1 MSSSAQTPTPE
12 VTRLIKELNAPGW
25 KLWVSPA
32 KAAQKLAA
40 LGPEAGAAA
49 PALVEKIRGL
59 CPSQTDTKRLDA
71 EVVQSAF
78 ADALVAIGEP
88 ALEHLPLHIDE
99 AQESYRYAMVEIVA
113 RFGRVAVPRLIS
125 ALRKGSKHEQS
136 NAAWAV
142 ESMKETA
149 YEALPAV
156 HMALAKALAPDTIVT
171 PLDKDGELRNVEI
184 RDEYTEAD
192 IAFLERLRTGA
203 APKPFQLRDH
213 WIILPCLAVLKK
225 FGGRAAETIPTVEF
239 AIAVARDA
247 SQFHQ
252 FIIDRD
258 FTTVDSAIQVAH
270 KGMLMAIQHIA
281 EDTLKALRK
290 N

>member
-1 MSSSAQTPTPE
+1 
-12 VTRLIKELNAPGW
+12 
-25 KLWVSPA
+25 
-32 KAAQKLAA
+32 
-40 LGPEAGAAA
+40 
-49 PALVEKIRGL
+49 
-59 CPSQTDTKRLDA
+59 
-71 EVVQSAF
+71 
-78 ADALVAIGEP
+78 
-88 ALEHLPLHIDE
+88 
-99 AQESYRYAMVEIVA
+99 
-113 RFGRVAVPRLIS
+113 
-125 ALRKGSKHEQS
+125 
-136 NAAWAV
+136 
-142 ESMKETA
+142 
-149 YEALPAV
+149 
-156 HMALAKALAPDTIVT
+156 
-171 PLDKDGELRNVEI
+171 LDKDGELRNVEI

-247 SQFHQ
+247 SQYHQ